1 MSRVCKETLR
11 QQIDRLASKGNPE
24 FGLGMTLNEE
34 FQLEVYRMLLDYMDK
49 YAELQERYDLDVNP
63 EGK

>member
-1 MSRVCKETLR
+1 MVQRYTPY
-11 QQIDRLASKGNPE
+11 ASGYGEGYMCESAGGDWVAYEDYEK
-24 FGLGMTLNEE
+24 LEE
-34 FQLEVYRMLLDYMDK
+34 A